1 MTLSRQQLIYIVLG
15 IVVLVLVV
23 FLFARGCTSGG
34 HVTFLTEGGIDAG
47 PGEAVIAAR
56 LDGEVRAG
64 EARIEM
70 IEHKFD
76 RDLDAFDA
84 QQRADYERLRG
95 GDDLDAAARMLSDWN
110 RERRARKEDAGP

>member
-1 MTLSRQQLIYIVLG
+1 MTVSRQQLIYVVLG
-15 IVVLVLVV
+15 VAALMLVV
-23 FLFARGCTSGG
+23 FLFARGCTSNG
-34 HVTFLTEGGIDAG
+34 HVTFLTDGGIDAG

-76 RDLDAFDA
+76 RDLDAFDT
-84 QQRADYERLRG
+84 QQRDEYERLRG

-110 RERRARKEDAGP
+110 MERRARKGDAGI